1 MAILKKIFFLISII
15 NFLLLNTTL
24 FSQEVPHSVTN
35 TGIYNFL
42 DELATNH
49 IITINSVVKP
59 YSRLF
64 IANRLQEAEEKREL
78 LTTRQQK
85 ELDFYMMDFGKEMVN
100 GSTAKRQN
108 GAKATWIKGG
118 TVQRSDGTTVKLR
131 RDLFYYRDSL
141 FSSDCESYSGW

>member
-1 MAILKKIFFLISII
+1 MTILKKFIFLIII
-15 NFLLLNTTL
+15 NIPIWNSNL
-24 FSQEVPHSVTN
+24 FSQEVPHSVSN

-64 IANRLQEAEEKREL
+64 ISKRLQEAEEKREL

-85 ELDFYMMDFGKEMVN
+85 ELDLYMMDFIKERRGETEKGRN
-100 GSTAKRQN
+100 GE
-108 GAKATWIKGG
+108 GEMYWLKGG
-118 TVQRSDGTTVKLR
+118 R
-131 RDLFYYRDSL
+131 
-141 FSSDCESYSGW
+141 C